1 MIPVHVCWT
10 DEEADV
16 VVSYLRARGIDA
28 QTTSEALR
36 GVFALEVDGLGEV
49 QVVVPEDRAAEA
61 RALLR
66 DRPPE
71 DASE

>member
-28 QTTSEALR
+28 RTSSEALR
-36 GVFALEVDGLGEV
+36 GVLALEVDGLGEV
-49 QVVVPEDRAAEA
+49 HVVVPEDAAENA
-61 RALLR
+61 KALLEER
-66 DRPPE
+66 GRE
-71 DASE
+71 DGSG